1 MRKKLYEII
10 EPAKDNLASKIYDFF
25 MMAMIVASLVPL
37 AFKETNPV
45 FDVIEHVTVAVFCL
59 DYILR
64 LITADLKLER
74 SVTSFFLLPLSVL

>member
-10 EPAKDNLASKIYDFF
+10 EPARDNLLSKIYDFF

-45 FDVIEHVTVAVFCL
+45 FNVIEYVTVSVFCL
-59 DYILR
+59 DY
-64 LITADLKLER
+64 
-74 SVTSFFLLPLSVL
+74 LLPLPKCYRE